1 MLRPGLAAALAL
13 AVAALG
19 CGDTL
24 VDHGATDLLKPATPC
39 DPAACPD
46 PNPAWTGARKACL
59 GTPGSQVCGYECTG
73 GFLKC
78 PDGCCPAQA
87 VAAGDAHT
95 CAITTA
101 GGLYCWGADDSG
113 QVSGGAGGVGA
124 IVSSPLKLRDSGVTA
139 VALGTAH
146 TCAIVSGSI
155 TCWGLDTSGQA
166 PAAVSVSSPSALA
179 AGTSHTCA
187 IDGTGAV
194 KCWGATA
201 LGQRGGTASPVAT
214 PAIGGTATAI
224 SAGANHTC
232 ALVGGAV
239 KCWGAGAS
247 GQLGFDPAP
256 SSTMDPVAA
265 GTLTGIGA
273 IGAGTNLSCAAPVA
287 PSGGNIDDA
296 LQCWGSGLGTLLPA
310 DPQATP
316 SIPMKDGS
324 HSVVRFDV
332 NLLAVGRAHVCV
344 KRNGVAESV
353 KCLGSD
359 DAWGQLGGTAIV
371 PPEPVDVPGTQ
382 NASAFAVGAD
392 HGCAVLS
399 SGGVE
404 CWGRNSS
411 GQLGDGTQVTPG
423 LSADVRPI
431 GTPVTVSG
439 R

>member
-1 MLRPGLAAALAL
+1 MRSRTAAALAL
-13 AVAALG
+13 ALAALG

-24 VDHGATDLLKPATPC
+24 VDHGATDLLKPATSC

-87 VAAGDAHT
+87 VAAGYAHS

-113 QVSGGAGGVGA
+113 QVSGGAGGAGA
-124 IVSSPLKLRDSGVTA
+124 IVASPLKLRDSGVTA

-166 PAAVSVSSPSALA
+166 PAAVSVSSPSVLA
-179 AGTSHTCA
+179 AGAAHTCA
-187 IDGTGAV
+187 IDGSGAV

-201 LGQRGGTASPVAT
+201 LGQRGGTASPIAT

-239 KCWGAGAS
+239 KCWGDRSA
-247 GQLGFDPAP
+247 GQLGDG
-256 SSTMDPVAA
+256 STTSFSIDPVAA
-265 GTLTGIGA
+265 GTLTGVTQLAAGSNHSCAGGPSTGGA
-273 IGAGTNLSCAAPVA
+273 IDGALHCWGDAPGLPFVGADVVSTPEIPMRVGGGQSVLRADVSRVAAGATHSCAQKA
-287 PSGGNIDDA
+287 GD
-296 LQCWGSGLGTLLPA
+296 
-310 DPQATP
+310 
-316 SIPMKDGS
+316 
-324 HSVVRFDV
+324 VV
-332 NLLAVGRAHVCV
+332 VCFG
-344 KRNGVAESV
+344 KQNAF
-353 KCLGSD
+353 
-359 DAWGQLGGTAIV
+359 GQLGGPDIAPIEIEITVTLGATAL
-371 PPEPVDVPGTQ
+371 
-382 NASAFAVGAD
+382 AAGAN
-392 HGCAVLS
+392 HSCAVFP
-399 SGGVE
+399 SGGVH
-404 CWGRNSS
+404 CWGLNAS
-411 GQLGDGTQVTPG
+411 GQLGNGTTATPGVDDTQV
-423 LSADVRPI
+423 I
-431 GTPVTVSG
+431 GTPVAVSG